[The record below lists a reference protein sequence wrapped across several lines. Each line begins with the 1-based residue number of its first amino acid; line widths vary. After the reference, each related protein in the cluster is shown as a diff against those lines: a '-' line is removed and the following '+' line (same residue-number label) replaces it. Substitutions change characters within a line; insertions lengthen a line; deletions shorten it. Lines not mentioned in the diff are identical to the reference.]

1 MSISRWRLSRG
12 VPHTNH
18 DASHGTSITSGAG
31 FLSQELTAQM
41 SFPLV
46 AAMTGAELLGN
57 SHLKWFAEN
66 GSAHHLGI
74 GLFAWAVTIFF
85 LIKSLGQKSLMWTCI
100 MWEAMIVIGG
110 ALVAYFIFGEKF
122 NHWIQWLGILLALGA
137 AICVNYDCGSK

>member
-1 MSISRWRLSRG
+1 
-12 VPHTNH
+12 
-18 DASHGTSITSGAG
+18 
-31 FLSQELTAQM
+31 M

-46 AAMTGAELLGN
+46 VAMTAAELLGN
-57 SHLKWFAEN
+57 SHLKWFTEN
-66 GSAHHLGI
+66 GSPHHLGI

-85 LIKSLGQKSLMWTCI
+85 LIKSLAQKSLMWTCI

-137 AICVNYDCGSK
+137 AICVNYDCESK